1 MTKAATSAQSQ
12 FAESRFAE
20 PVRETLPSFEGTGNR
35 MILALLGLMLAFAG
49 AGAGGALLLRPAPAQ
64 GAHPTARIEAAPA
77 VYATLPTLTVTL
89 NDGRR
94 LQELRL
100 RAVLEF
106 DPFTPMETVTP
117 HLPRIADA
125 MSRRLLE
132 VDPAELRG
140 ADGQVYV
147 KDALRY
153 VANKTMRPLKLRQ
166 VLIQD
171 MLLR

>member
-1 MTKAATSAQSQ
+1 MTKAAMS
-12 FAESRFAE
+12 AESDRDG
-20 PVRETLPSFEGTGNR
+20 LPSFDGTGNR
-35 MILALLGLMLAFAG
+35 IVLTLLGLMLAFAG
-49 AGAGGALLLRPAPAQ
+49 TGIGSALMLRPSPAQ
-64 GAHPTARIEAAPA
+64 GAHPPARVDVAPA

-106 DPFTPMETVTP
+106 DPATPLEAVTP

-125 MSRRLLE
+125 IGRRLLE

-140 ADGQVYV
+140 AEGQVYV

>member
-1 MTKAATSAQSQ
+1 MAKTAAA
-12 FAESRFAE
+12 AEAGSGDSLSSLDR
-20 PVRETLPSFEGTGNR
+20 TGNR
-35 MILALLGLMLAFAG
+35 LVFALMLLMVAFAG

-64 GAHPTARIEAAPA
+64 GAYVPARIAAASAPA
-77 VYATLPTLTVTL
+77 VYASLPTLIVTL

-94 LQELRL
+94 LHELRL

-106 DPFTPMETVTP
+106 DPATPLETVTP

-125 MSRRLLE
+125 MNQRLLE

-140 ADGQVYV
+140 ADGPAYV
-147 KDALRY
+147 KDALRF
-153 VANKTMRPLKLRQ
+153 VANRTMRPLKLRQ

>member
-1 MTKAATSAQSQ
+1 MTRASAS
-12 FAESRFAE
+12 AETGQG
-20 PVRETLPSFEGTGNR
+20 TLPSFDGTGNR
-35 MILALLGLMLAFAG
+35 IFLALLGLMLAFAG
-49 AGAGGALLLRPAPAQ
+49 AGAGSALILRPSPAH
-64 GAHPTARIEAAPA
+64 GAHPPVRIEPAPA
-77 VYATLPTLTVTL
+77 VYAALPTLTLTL

-106 DPFTPMETVTP
+106 DPATPMEAVTP

-125 MSRRLLE
+125 IGQRLLE
-132 VDPAELRG
+132 VNPAELRG
-140 ADGQVYV
+140 ADGQIYV

-153 VANKTMRPLKLRQ
+153 VANKTIRPLKLRQ

>member
-1 MTKAATSAQSQ
+1 MTKTSVS
-12 FAESRFAE
+12 AEAGQGS
-20 PVRETLPSFEGTGNR
+20 LPSFDGTGNR
-35 MILALLGLMLAFAG
+35 IVLALLGLMLAFAG
-49 AGAGGALLLRPAPAQ
+49 AGIGSALLLRPAPAQ
-64 GAHPTARIEAAPA
+64 GAYSPARVEAAPA
-77 VYATLPTLTVTL
+77 VYAALPTLTVTL

-106 DPFTPMETVTP
+106 DPSTPMETVTP

-125 MSRRLLE
+125 IERRLLE

-140 ADGQVYV
+140 AEGQVYI

>member
-1 MTKAATSAQSQ
+1 MANTTAT
-12 FAESRFAE
+12 AESASSA
-20 PVRETLPSFEGTGNR
+20 LPSFDGTGNR
-35 MILALLGLMLAFAG
+35 IILALIGLMLAFAF
-49 AGAGGALLLRPAPAQ
+49 AGVGGALLLRPAPAQ
-64 GAHPTARIEAAPA
+64 GAFAAPRIGAAPAPA
-77 VYATLPTLTVTL
+77 VYAALPTLTLTL

-106 DPFTPMETVTP
+106 DPATPLETVTP

-125 MSRRLLE
+125 IGRRLLE
-132 VDPAELRG
+132 ADPAELRG
-140 ADGQVYV
+140 ADGPVYI
-147 KDALRY
+147 KDALRH
-153 VANKTMRPLKLRQ
+153 VANKAMRPLKLRQ

>member
-1 MTKAATSAQSQ
+1 MSKSSMSAGS
-12 FAESRFAE
+12 ERN
-20 PVRETLPSFEGTGNR
+20 TLPSFDGTGNR
-35 MILALLGLMLAFAG
+35 IVLALLGLMIAFAG

-64 GAHPTARIEAAPA
+64 GAYAPPRIAAASAPA
-77 VYATLPTLTVTL
+77 VYAALPTLTVTL

-106 DPFTPMETVTP
+106 DPATPLETVTP
-117 HLPRIADA
+117 HLPHIADA
-125 MSRRLLE
+125 ISRRLLE

-140 ADGQVYV
+140 AEGPAYI

>member
-1 MTKAATSAQSQ
+1 MSKAAMSAELE
-12 FAESRFAE
+12 FAESNRSG
-20 PVRETLPSFEGTGNR
+20 LPSFDGTGNR
-35 MILALLGLMLAFAG
+35 IVLALLGLMLAFAG
-49 AGAGGALLLRPAPAQ
+49 AGVGGVLLLRPAPAQ
-64 GAHPTARIEAAPA
+64 GAHPPARVEVSPA
-77 VYATLPTLTVTL
+77 VYAALPTLTITL

-106 DPFTPMETVTP
+106 DPATPMEAVTP
-117 HLPRIADA
+117 HLARIADA
-125 MSRRLLE
+125 MGRRLLE

-140 ADGQVYV
+140 ADGQVYI

>member
-1 MTKAATSAQSQ
+1 MANTTATADT
-12 FAESRFAE
+12 A
-20 PVRETLPSFEGTGNR
+20 PPPLPSFEGTGNR
-35 MILALLGLMLAFAG
+35 IVFALIGLMLAFAG
-49 AGAGGALLLRPAPAQ
+49 AGIGGALLLRPAPAQ
-64 GAHPTARIEAAPA
+64 GAFAAPRIDAAPAPA
-77 VYATLPTLTVTL
+77 VYAALPTLTLTL

-106 DPFTPMETVTP
+106 DPATPLETVTP

-125 MSRRLLE
+125 IGRRLLE
-132 VDPAELRG
+132 ADPAELRG
-140 ADGQVYV
+140 ADGSAYV
-147 KDALRY
+147 KDALRH

>member
-1 MTKAATSAQSQ
+1 MANTTVT
-12 FAESRFAE
+12 AETA
-20 PVRETLPSFEGTGNR
+20 PTAVPSFEGTGNR
-35 MILALLGLMLAFAG
+35 IVLALVGLMLAFAG
-49 AGAGGALLLRPAPAQ
+49 AGVGGALLLRPAPAQ
-64 GAHPTARIEAAPA
+64 GAFAAPRVDTAPAPA
-77 VYATLPTLTVTL
+77 VYAALPTLTLTL

-106 DPFTPMETVTP
+106 DAATPMETVTP
-117 HLPRIADA
+117 HLSRIADA
-125 MSRRLLE
+125 ISHRLLE

-140 ADGQVYV
+140 ADGPAYV
-147 KDALRY
+147 KDALRH